1 MKKLNITK
9 EQFNKSRYFTKKY
22 GKLEYVS
29 ESGKLFKTNKGKVLM
44 FKESTRKF
52 GRKFNE
58 NIHRPDVEDLD
69 VPVTE
74 EEEVLARYIE

>member
-9 EQFNKSRYFTKKY
+9 EQFNHSRYFRNKY
-22 GKLEYVS
+22 GELEYVS

-44 FKESTRKF
+44 F
-52 GRKFNE
+52 NE

-69 VPVTE
+69 VPVTK
-74 EEEVLARYIE
+74 EEEVLAKYIE

>member
-1 MKKLNITK
+1 M
-9 EQFNKSRYFTKKY
+9 EQVAVTLKSEIER
-22 GKLEYVS
+22 GLSGS
-29 ESGKLFKTNKGKVLM
+29 EFR
-44 FKESTRKF
+44 ESTRKSR
-52 GRKFNE
+52 RKFNE